1 MFESLRHCGVKPERY
16 FKFVFAPLTGAAL
29 VILLLVMLLS
39 SQLFKMLG
47 LFAILLYFIPVML
60 LLITVLYPKIVVGR
74 MRNQIDN
81 NIHFYITHMGALS
94 TSDIDRKEMMK
105 IIANRKEYKALA
117 EETRKIYLLMEKWN
131 RNLSQACRFIAR
143 RTPSKIF
150 SEFLDRMA
158 HELDSGE
165 DFKEFIKRE
174 QKTVMNAFATNYQGK
189 LYSIDIFKEV
199 YTSIIISLSFFA
211 AFAIIMPFLTGIS
224 VTFMFN
230 VIMVIFVIVELGV
243 LVYLKSVAPDD
254 PVWQTSGELTAVD
267 WKLYKYFYISMAA
280 CLVVFAALLFANY
293 VYRIVSIPVPFIV
306 ALTVTPLIIPG
317 YMSRKEEAV
326 IRDKDKNAP
335 SFIMSLGA
343 SASARGGDIL
353 ESLKF
358 LTAHDFGPLTKD
370 VKNLYKRLK
379 TRINKKRAWE
389 KFSIETGS
397 NLIYRFT
404 DMFVEAIGLGSDPKD
419 VAEIIADNFTIINT
433 LRAKRA
439 QTSSSFVGIAYG
451 VIIGI
456 AFSLYISFGVVQSMN
471 TLYSKLH
478 ISGSFVGGILHT
490 VPASNLAVLN
500 AVVFFI
506 LLIHAIV
513 SSMAIKVM
521 DGGRF
526 MSSLVHLV
534 GMTWVAAI
542 AGYVSHTVMINMLG
556 IHF

>member
-1 MFESLRHCGVKPERY
+1 MFENLRHCGVAPEKY
-16 FKFVFAPLTGAAL
+16 FKFIFAPLSAL
-29 VILLLVMLLS
+29 AVVTLLIVTLLS
-39 SQLFKMLG
+39 AQLFRVIG
-47 LFAILLYFIPVML
+47 LFAVLLYFVPVFL
-60 LLITVLYPKIVVGR
+60 LLIAFLYPKIVVGR
-74 MRNQIDN
+74 LRNQIDN
-81 NIHFYITHMGALS
+81 NIHFYITHMGALA

-105 IIANRKEYKALA
+105 IISNRKEYRALA
-117 EETRKIYLLMEKWN
+117 EETRKIYLLMQKWN

-174 QKTVMNAFATNYQGK
+174 QRTVMNAFATNYQGK
-189 LYSIDIFKEV
+189 LYSIDVFKEV

-224 VTFMFN
+224 VTFMMD
-230 VIMVIFVIVELGV
+230 VIIIFFIIVELGV
-243 LVYLKSVAPDD
+243 FAYLKSVAPDD
-254 PVWQTSGELTAVD
+254 PVWQTSGEMTAVD
-267 WKLYKYFYISMAA
+267 WKLYKYFYVSMAL
-280 CLVVFAALLFANY
+280 CLVVFTVLLFMNY
-293 VYRIVSIPVPFIV
+293 VYRVVSIPVPFIV

-370 VKNLYKRLK
+370 VRNLYKRLK

-419 VAEIIADNFTIINT
+419 VAEIIADNFTIMNT

-439 QTSSSFVGIAYG
+439 QTSSSFIGIAYG
-451 VIIGI
+451 VVIGI

-471 TLYSKLH
+471 RLYSSLH
-478 ISGSFVGGILHT
+478 ISNSFVAGILHT
-490 VPASNLAVLN
+490 VPAANLAVLN
-500 AVVFFI
+500 SMIFFI
-506 LLIHAIV
+506 LLIHAII
-513 SSMAIKVM
+513 SSMSIKVM

-534 GMTWVAAI
+534 GMVWVAAI

-556 IHF
+556 IKF

>member
-1 MFESLRHCGVKPERY
+1 MFESLRHCGVKPENY
-16 FKFVFAPLTGAAL
+16 FKFIFAPLTGAAL
-29 VILLLVMLLS
+29 IILLLVMLLS
-39 SQLFKMLG
+39 AQLFKLLG
-47 LFAILLYFIPVML
+47 LFAILLYFVPVML

-131 RNLSQACRFIAR
+131 RNLSQACRFVAR

-224 VTFMFN
+224 VTFMFD
-230 VIMVIFVIVELGV
+230 IILVIFIIVELGV

-267 WKLYKYFYISMAA
+267 WKLYKYFYVAMVA
-280 CLVVFAALLFANY
+280 CLVIFAVLLFANY
-293 VYRIVSIPVPFIV
+293 VYRIVNIPVPFIV
-306 ALTVTPLIIPG
+306 ALTVTPLLIPG

-326 IRDKDKNAP
+326 IRNKDKNAP

-358 LTAHDFGPLTKD
+358 LTAHDFGSLTKD
-370 VKNLYKRLK
+370 VRNLYKRLK

-419 VAEIIADNFTIINT
+419 VAEIIADNFTVINT
-433 LRAKRA
+433 LRARRS
-439 QTSSSFVGIAYG
+439 QTASSFIGIAYG

-478 ISGSFVGGILHT
+478 ISNSFVGGILHT

-506 LLIHAIV
+506 LLIHAII

-534 GMTWVAAI
+534 GMVWVAAI
-542 AGYVSHTVMINMLG
+542 AGYVSHTVMLNMLG

>member
-1 MFESLRHCGVKPERY
+1 MFESLRHCGLKPERY
-16 FKFVFAPLTGAAL
+16 FKFVFAPLSGAAL
-29 VILLLVMLLS
+29 IVLMLIV
-39 SQLFKMLG
+39 LFSVQIFRLLG
-47 LFAILLYFIPVML
+47 LFAVLLYFVPL
-60 LLITVLYPKIVVGR
+60 FLILIALLYPKIIIGR

-81 NIHFYITHMGALS
+81 NIHFYITHMGALA
-94 TSDIDRKEMMK
+94 TSDIDRKEMME
-105 IIANRKEYKALA
+105 IISGRKEYKALA
-117 EETRKIYLLMEKWN
+117 EETRKIFLLMDKWN

-189 LYSIDIFKEV
+189 LYSIDVFKEV

-224 VTFMFN
+224 VTFMLD
-230 VIMVIFVIVELGV
+230 VIVVIFTIVELGV

-254 PVWQTSGELTAVD
+254 PIWQTSGETIAVD
-267 WKLYKYFYISMAA
+267 WKIYKYFYISMIA
-280 CLVVFAALLFANY
+280 CLILFTVLLLANY
-293 VYRIVSIPVPFIV
+293 VYRIVSLPVPFIV
-306 ALTVTPLIIPG
+306 AITVTPLAIPG
-317 YMSRKEEAV
+317 YISRKEESIV
-326 IRDKDKNAP
+326 KDKDKNSP

-358 LTAHDFGPLTKD
+358 LTAHDFGSLTND
-370 VKNLYKRLK
+370 VRKLYKRLK
-379 TRINKKRAWE
+379 SRINKKRAWE

-419 VAEIIADNFTIINT
+419 VAEIIADNFTVINT

-451 VIIGI
+451 VVIGI
-456 AFSLYISFGVVQSMN
+456 AFSLYISFGVVESMN
-471 TLYSKLH
+471 SLYSKLH
-478 ISGSFVGGILHT
+478 IPNSFVGNILHT
-490 VPASNLAVLN
+490 VPSTSIATLN
-500 AVVFFI
+500 VIIFLI
-506 LLIHAIV
+506 LLIHAII
-513 SSMAIKVM
+513 SSISLKVM
-521 DGGRF
+521 DGGRY
-526 MSSLVHLV
+526 MSSLLHLT
-534 GMTWVAAI
+534 GMTWVAAF
-542 AGYVSHTVMINMLG
+542 AGYISRTVMIHMLG
-556 IHF
+556 INF

>member
-1 MFESLRHCGVKPERY
+1 MFECMRHCGVSFEKY
-16 FKFVFAPLTGAAL
+16 IKFILAPLTATAF
-29 VILLLVMLLS
+29 VVFLLVTVLS
-39 SQLFKMLG
+39 AYLFKLIG
-47 LFAILLYFIPVML
+47 LFAILLYFVPVFL
-60 LLITVLYPKIVVGR
+60 VLIALLYPKIIVGR
-74 MRNQIDN
+74 VRNQIDN
-81 NIHFYITHMGALS
+81 NIHFYITHMGTLA

-105 IIANRKEYKALA
+105 IISRRKEYRALA

-224 VTFMFN
+224 VTFMLN
-230 VIMVIFVIVELGV
+230 IIIVVFVLVELGV

-254 PVWQTSGELTAVD
+254 PVWQTSGEMTNVD
-267 WKLYKYFYISMAA
+267 WKLYKYFYISMAM
-280 CLVVFAALLFANY
+280 CLVVFTILLFIDY
-293 VYRIVSIPVPFIV
+293 VYKLVTIPTPFIV
-306 ALTVTPLIIPG
+306 AFSVTPLLIPG
-317 YMSRKEEAV
+317 FLSRKEEAI

-358 LTAHDFGPLTKD
+358 LTAHDFGPLTND

-419 VAEIIADNFTIINT
+419 VAEIIAENFTILNT
-433 LRAKRA
+433 LRAKRS
-439 QTSSSFVGIAYG
+439 QTTSSFIGLAYG

-471 TLYSKLH
+471 KLYSKLN
-478 ISGSFVGGILHT
+478 IPGTFVGGILHT
-490 VPASNLAVLN
+490 VPASSLAVLN
-500 AVVFFI
+500 VMVFFI

-513 SSMAIKVM
+513 SSFSIKVM

-534 GMTWVAAI
+534 GMVWVAAI

-556 IHF
+556 VKF

>member
-1 MFESLRHCGVKPERY
+1 MFECMRHCGMSLERY
-16 FKFVFAPLTGAAL
+16 FKFVFAPLAIIAL
-29 VILLLVMLLS
+29 IVLILATFLS
-39 SQLFKMLG
+39 SLLFKSIG
-47 LFAILLYFIPVML
+47 LFAVLLYFVPAF
-60 LLITVLYPKIVVGR
+60 LILIAVLYPKIIIGR
-74 MRNQIDN
+74 VRNQIDN
-81 NIHFYITHMGALS
+81 NIHFYITHMGALA

-105 IIANRKEYKALA
+105 IISNRKEYRALA
-117 EETRKIYLLMEKWN
+117 EETRKIFLLMEKWN

-165 DFKEFIKRE
+165 DFKDFIKRE

-224 VTFMFN
+224 VTFMLDIIIIVF
-230 VIMVIFVIVELGV
+230 IIVELGV
-243 LVYLKSVAPDD
+243 FVYLKAVAPED
-254 PVWQTSGELTAVD
+254 PVWQTSGEMTETD
-267 WKLYKYFYISMAA
+267 WKLYKYFYISMAL
-280 CLVVFAALLFANY
+280 CLVVFTVILFANY
-293 VYRIVSIPVPFIV
+293 VYRVVNIPVPFIV
-306 ALTVTPLIIPG
+306 ALSVTPLIIPG
-317 YMSRKEEAV
+317 YLSRNEEAV

-370 VKNLYKRLK
+370 VRNLYKRLK
-379 TRINKKRAWE
+379 TRINKRRAWE

-419 VAEIIADNFTIINT
+419 VAEIIAENFTILNT
-433 LRAKRA
+433 LRAKRS
-439 QTSSSFVGIAYG
+439 QTTSSFIGIAYG

-471 TLYSKLH
+471 KLYSKLN
-478 ISGSFVGGILHT
+478 IPGTFVGGILHT
-490 VPASNLAVLN
+490 VPASSLAILN
-500 AVVFFI
+500 AMVFFI
-506 LLIHAIV
+506 LLVHAII
-513 SSMAIKVM
+513 SSMSIKVM

-534 GMTWVAAI
+534 GMVWVAAI
-542 AGYVSHTVMINMLG
+542 AGFVSHTVMVNMLG
-556 IHF
+556 VHF

>member
-29 VILLLVMLLS
+29 IILLLVMLLS
-39 SQLFKMLG
+39 AQLFKLLG
-47 LFAILLYFIPVML
+47 LFAVLLYFIPVML

-131 RNLSQACRFIAR
+131 RNLSQACRFVAR

-165 DFKEFIKRE
+165 DFKDFIKRE

-224 VTFMFN
+224 ITFMFN
-230 VIMVIFVIVELGV
+230 IIMIIFIIVELGV

-254 PVWQTSGELTAVD
+254 PVWQTSGEMTEVD
-267 WKLYKYFYISMAA
+267 WKLYKYFYVSMIA
-280 CLVVFAALLFANY
+280 CLVIFAVLLFANY
-293 VYRIVSIPVPFIV
+293 VYKIVSIPVPFVV
-306 ALTVTPLIIPG
+306 ALTVTPLLIPG

-343 SASARGGDIL
+343 SASARGGDVL

-358 LTAHDFGPLTKD
+358 LTAHDFGSLTKD
-370 VKNLYKRLK
+370 VRNLYKRLK
-379 TRINKKRAWE
+379 TRINKRRAWE

-419 VAEIIADNFTIINT
+419 VAEIIADNFTVLNN
-433 LRAKRA
+433 LRARRA
-439 QTSSSFVGIAYG
+439 QTASSFVGIAYG

-478 ISGSFVGGILHT
+478 IPNSFVGGILHT

-506 LLIHAIV
+506 LLVHAII

-542 AGYVSHTVMINMLG
+542 AGYVSHTVMLNMLG
-556 IHF
+556 INF